1 MKLYCISILYKGLSK
16 ANLLKAAYD
25 VSSFGFFHRTG
36 VQEFMVFTSSIIVE
50 RTNKGTRASVK
61 EQEYLCHVYIQEDGL
76 AGVVISDHEYPTRV
90 AFTLLNKVLDEFS
103 MQVKNIDWPSGSPAT
118 VNYTALDGYLAK
130 YQVRATQSLDVVF
143 NDNESLIEDGI
154 IFSVSKLL
162 ELIC

>member
-130 YQVRATQSLDVVF
+130 YQVLLPISTSYT
-143 NDNESLIEDGI
+143 S
-154 IFSVSKLL
+154 SVPLHHTSVLSCALFIYSVL
-162 ELIC
+162 E